1 MHCASKAWRGCRRYS
16 AAALGITRGTS
27 CEWNPACCCVLGAHR
42 PRRHSGAASSSCQDA
57 VSLSR
62 SDASAVGRGRSPPS
76 SERGVR
82 WSGLLRRCAESTL
95 GRHLRAQQIAGFY
108 LPRVAHCPGL
118 RCCSPHS
125 PAQMVLVLNDC
136 RAHALKLAA
145 AVLSACVLVPTRS
158 TCSGRCPTW
167 TTPWATFHNC
177 RTQARALVLVRPL
190 WLGVLLWRG

>member
-1 MHCASKAWRGCRRYS
+1 MS
-16 AAALGITRGTS
+16 GTS
-27 CEWNPACCCVLGAHR
+27 ACCCVLGAHR

-125 PAQMVLVLNDC
+125 QTTVELTHSSWLQRCSVPAFWFPHVL
-136 RAHALKLAA
+136 HAPD
-145 AVLSACVLVPTRS
+145 AVLHGQPPGRLFTTAELRLERSCSSAL
-158 TCSGRCPTW
+158 SG
-167 TTPWATFHNC
+167 
-177 RTQARALVLVRPL
+177 
-190 WLGVLLWRG
+190 